1 MDNYNWQLN
10 KAIVDRLYYTER
22 VCETTWGFCTLFTA
36 TNMLYIKKGYFAP
49 LMRTRL
55 FPCWLYA
62 TAFNAVIAFIMLKP
76 LRQEEIQVQMRKR
89 MLMGKWLYSVYHL
102 EPVEQAPAQ

>member
-36 TNMLYIKKGYFAP
+36 TNMIYI
-49 LMRTRL
+49 R
-55 FPCWLYA
+55 
-62 TAFNAVIAFIMLKP
+62 
-76 LRQEEIQVQMRKR
+76 
-89 MLMGKWLYSVYHL
+89 
-102 EPVEQAPAQ
+102 